1 MTKQIELNRL
11 LQLLEKEQHCNKT
24 DIYFRYRLQ
33 SKMQS
38 AEAADKNKAS
48 TARLAT
54 ESNLST
60 QKKRRSRDITEL
72 KVEAENLKVSLS
84 SLTTEREKS
93 QAKERT
99 AYFDDL
105 YQLLETTNV
114 KMDRKVLEH
123 IADLLK
129 LNVHPDN
136 ILEFLRTVM
145 ARKGEEEEVI
155 FI

>member
-1 MTKQIELNRL
+1 
-11 LQLLEKEQHCNKT
+11 
-24 DIYFRYRLQ
+24 
-33 SKMQS
+33 MQS
-38 AEAADKNKAS
+38 AEDTDKNKVS
-48 TARLAT
+48 IARLAT
-54 ESNLST
+54 ETNKST
-60 QKKRRSRDITEL
+60 QKKRRSKDITEL
-72 KVEAENLKVSLS
+72 KVAAENLKVSLS

-105 YQLLETTNV
+105 FQLLETTNV

-145 ARKGEEEEVI
+145 ARKEEEEEVI

>member
-1 MTKQIELNRL
+1 
-11 LQLLEKEQHCNKT
+11 
-24 DIYFRYRLQ
+24 
-33 SKMQS
+33 MQS
-38 AEAADKNKAS
+38 AEVADKNKAS

-54 ESNLST
+54 ELSNLSI
-60 QKKRRSRDITEL
+60 QKKRRPKDITEL

-93 QAKERT
+93 QVKERT

-105 YQLLETTNV
+105 FQLLETTSV

-145 ARKGEEEEVI
+145 ARKDEEEEVI

>member
-1 MTKQIELNRL
+1 
-11 LQLLEKEQHCNKT
+11 
-24 DIYFRYRLQ
+24 
-33 SKMQS
+33 MQS
-38 AEAADKNKAS
+38 AEVADKNKAS

-54 ESNLST
+54 ESNLSI
-60 QKKRRSRDITEL
+60 QKKRRSKDITEL

-105 YQLLETTNV
+105 FQLLETTSV

-129 LNVHPDN
+129 LNVDPDN
-136 ILEFLRTVM
+136 ILEFLRTVSDGEKGRRGRGDFYLKM
-145 ARKGEEEEVI
+145 QLVSLPDHQRKATSRI
-155 FI
+155 CLLTF

>member
-1 MTKQIELNRL
+1 
-11 LQLLEKEQHCNKT
+11 
-24 DIYFRYRLQ
+24 
-33 SKMQS
+33 MQS
-38 AEAADKNKAS
+38 AEVADKNKAS

-54 ESNLST
+54 ELSNLSI
-60 QKKRRSRDITEL
+60 QKKRRPKDITEL

-84 SLTTEREKS
+84 NLTTEREKS
-93 QAKERT
+93 QAKEKT

-105 YQLLETTNV
+105 FQLLETTSV

-129 LNVHPDN
+129 LNVDPDN

-145 ARKGEEEEVI
+145 ARKEEEEEVI

>member
-1 MTKQIELNRL
+1 
-11 LQLLEKEQHCNKT
+11 
-24 DIYFRYRLQ
+24 
-33 SKMQS
+33 MQS
-38 AEAADKNKAS
+38 AEVTDKNRAS

-54 ESNLST
+54 ESKLST
-60 QKKRRSRDITEL
+60 QKKRRSKDITEL
-72 KVEAENLKVSLS
+72 RVEAENLKVSLS

-105 YQLLETTNV
+105 FQLLETTNV
-114 KMDRKVLEH
+114 KMDKKVLEH

-129 LNVHPDN
+129 LNVHPDD

-145 ARKGEEEEVI
+145 VRKEEEEVI

>member
-1 MTKQIELNRL
+1 
-11 LQLLEKEQHCNKT
+11 
-24 DIYFRYRLQ
+24 
-33 SKMQS
+33 MQS
-38 AEAADKNKAS
+38 AEVADKNKAS

-54 ESNLST
+54 ELSNLSI
-60 QKKRRSRDITEL
+60 QKKRRSKDITEL

-93 QAKERT
+93 QVKERT

-105 YQLLETTNV
+105 FQLLETTSV

-145 ARKGEEEEVI
+145 ARKDEEEEVI

>member
-1 MTKQIELNRL
+1 
-11 LQLLEKEQHCNKT
+11 
-24 DIYFRYRLQ
+24 
-33 SKMQS
+33 MQS
-38 AEAADKNKAS
+38 AEDTGINKAS
-48 TARLAT
+48 IARLVT
-54 ESNLST
+54 ETNKST
-60 QKKRRSRDITEL
+60 QKKRRSKDITEL
-72 KVEAENLKVSLS
+72 KVEAEHLKVSLS

-105 YQLLETTNV
+105 FQLLETTNV

-129 LNVHPDN
+129 LDVHPDN
-136 ILEFLRTVM
+136 VLEFLRTVM
-145 ARKGEEEEVI
+145 ARKEEQEEVI

>member
-1 MTKQIELNRL
+1 
-11 LQLLEKEQHCNKT
+11 
-24 DIYFRYRLQ
+24 
-33 SKMQS
+33 MQS
-38 AEAADKNKAS
+38 AEVTDKNKAS
-48 TARLAT
+48 TARLVT
-54 ESNLST
+54 ESNKST
-60 QKKRRSRDITEL
+60 QKKRRSKDIAEL

-105 YQLLETTNV
+105 FQLLETTNV
-114 KMDRKVLEH
+114 KMDKKVLEH

-145 ARKGEEEEVI
+145 ARKEEEEEEVI

>member
-1 MTKQIELNRL
+1 
-11 LQLLEKEQHCNKT
+11 
-24 DIYFRYRLQ
+24 
-33 SKMQS
+33 MQS
-38 AEAADKNKAS
+38 AEDTDKNKAS
-48 TARLAT
+48 IARLAT
-54 ESNLST
+54 ETNKST
-60 QKKRRSRDITEL
+60 QKKRRSKDITEL
-72 KVEAENLKVSLS
+72 KVAAENLKVSLS

-105 YQLLETTNV
+105 FQLLETTNV

-145 ARKGEEEEVI
+145 ARNEEEEEVI

>member
-1 MTKQIELNRL
+1 M
-11 LQLLEKEQHCNKT
+11 QL
-24 DIYFRYRLQ
+24 
-33 SKMQS
+33 
-38 AEAADKNKAS
+38 AEVVDKNKAS

-60 QKKRRSRDITEL
+60 QKKRRSKDITEL

-105 YQLLETTNV
+105 FQLLETTSI

>member
-1 MTKQIELNRL
+1 
-11 LQLLEKEQHCNKT
+11 
-24 DIYFRYRLQ
+24 
-33 SKMQS
+33 MQS
-38 AEAADKNKAS
+38 AEVADKNKAS
-48 TARLAT
+48 TARLVT
-54 ESNLST
+54 ELSNLSI
-60 QKKRRSRDITEL
+60 QKKRRSKDITEL

-93 QAKERT
+93 QVKERT

-105 YQLLETTNV
+105 FQLLETTSV

-136 ILEFLRTVM
+136 ILEFLRTVSDGE
-145 ARKGEEEEVI
+145 KGRRGRGDFYLKMQLVSLPEITSERRHLV
-155 FI
+155 FVY

>member
-1 MTKQIELNRL
+1 
-11 LQLLEKEQHCNKT
+11 
-24 DIYFRYRLQ
+24 
-33 SKMQS
+33 MQS
-38 AEAADKNKAS
+38 AEVAGKSKAS

-60 QKKRRSRDITEL
+60 QKKRRSKDITEL
-72 KVEAENLKVSLS
+72 KVEAEKLKVSLS

-105 YQLLETTNV
+105 FQLLETTSV

-145 ARKGEEEEVI
+145 TRKEEEEEEVI

>member
-1 MTKQIELNRL
+1 
-11 LQLLEKEQHCNKT
+11 
-24 DIYFRYRLQ
+24 
-33 SKMQS
+33 MQS
-38 AEAADKNKAS
+38 AEVADQNKAS

-60 QKKRRSRDITEL
+60 QKKRRSKDITEL
-72 KVEAENLKVSLS
+72 KVEAEKLKVSLS

-105 YQLLETTNV
+105 SQLLDTTSV
-114 KMDRKVLEH
+114 RMDRKVLEH

-145 ARKGEEEEVI
+145 ARKEEEGEVI

>member
-1 MTKQIELNRL
+1 
-11 LQLLEKEQHCNKT
+11 
-24 DIYFRYRLQ
+24 
-33 SKMQS
+33 MQS

-105 YQLLETTNV
+105 YRLLETTNV

-129 LNVHPDN
+129 LNVHPDS

>member
-1 MTKQIELNRL
+1 
-11 LQLLEKEQHCNKT
+11 
-24 DIYFRYRLQ
+24 
-33 SKMQS
+33 MQS
-38 AEAADKNKAS
+38 AEDTDKNKAS
-48 TARLAT
+48 IARLAT
-54 ESNLST
+54 ETDNST
-60 QKKRRSRDITEL
+60 QKKRRSKDITTL
-72 KVEAENLKVSLS
+72 KVQAENLKVSLS

-105 YQLLETTNV
+105 FQLLETTNV

-129 LNVHPDN
+129 LNVQPDK
-136 ILEFLRTVM
+136 ILEFLRIVM
-145 ARKGEEEEVI
+145 ARKEEEEVI

>member
-1 MTKQIELNRL
+1 MQQDWYIFKS
-11 LQLLEKEQHCNKT
+11 
-24 DIYFRYRLQ
+24 RLQ

-38 AEAADKNKAS
+38 AEVTDKNKAS
-48 TARLAT
+48 ASRLQGT
-54 ESNLST
+54 ESNKST
-60 QKKRRSRDITEL
+60 QKKRRSKDITEL

-84 SLTTEREKS
+84 SLTTDREKS

-105 YQLLETTNV
+105 FQLLETTNV
-114 KMDRKVLEH
+114 KMDKKVLEH
-123 IADLLK
+123 IAGLLK

-136 ILEFLRTVM
+136 ILEFLKTVM
-145 ARKGEEEEVI
+145 ARKEEEEEEVI

>member
-1 MTKQIELNRL
+1 M
-11 LQLLEKEQHCNKT
+11 LQLLEKEQHCNNT
-24 DIYFRYRLQ
+24 DIYFKYRLQ

-129 LNVHPDN
+129 LNVHPDS

>member
-1 MTKQIELNRL
+1 
-11 LQLLEKEQHCNKT
+11 
-24 DIYFRYRLQ
+24 
-33 SKMQS
+33 MQS
-38 AEAADKNKAS
+38 AEVTVRNKAS
-48 TARLAT
+48 TARLAAKGDI
-54 ESNLST
+54 ST

-105 YQLLETTNV
+105 FQLLETTSV
-114 KMDRKVLEH
+114 KMDRKVFEH
-123 IADLLK
+123 IADLLR
-129 LNVHPDN
+129 LNVDPDN
-136 ILEFLRTVM
+136 IVEFLRTVM
-145 ARKGEEEEVI
+145 ARKEGEEEVI